1 MSALKTIIVDDEK
14 LARRGLALRLKDIPQ
29 VEIIAECAN
38 GPDALKAIAEHAP
51 DLVFLDIQMPGMNG
65 FEMVCELQADI
76 MPMIVFVTAFDQYAV
91 EAFKIHA
98 VDYML
103 KPIEAE
109 RLREAVER
117 AVSRHAQRDSTDIKE
132 QLMELMQG
140 MPGTDVGQPVVQD
153 KAPSQSWPERL
164 TIKDGSD
171 FQFVKIADIQWV
183 DAAGDY
189 MCVHAGGKTHI
200 MRTTMKQLEA
210 TLNPDTFLRV
220 HRSSIVN
227 ANYIAGAQTCC
238 EDGQER
244 CLAHLIGGAH
254 DKVGNGDVDEVTA
267 IHEVRRLLPRVR
279 HVGAQY
285 NATPTTASFWGKA
298 VCHS

>member
-1 MSALKTIIVDDEK
+1 MSTLKTIIVDDEK

-38 GPDALKAIAEHAP
+38 GQDALKAIAEYTP
-51 DLVFLDIQMPGMNG
+51 DLVFLDIQMPGMDG

-76 MPMIVFVTAFDQYAV
+76 MPMIVFVTAFDKYAV

-117 AVSRHAQRDSTDIKE
+117 AVNRHAQRDSTDIKE

-140 MPGTDVGQPVVQD
+140 MPGKGVGQSVVQPVAKD
-153 KAPSQSWPERL
+153 KEASQSWPERL

-227 ANYIAGAQTCC
+227 ANYITGAQTCLNG
-238 EDGQER
+238 EYLLTLE
-244 CLAHLIGGAH
+244 GGAQL
-254 DKVGNGDVDEVTA
+254 KVSRSYA
-267 IHEVRRLLPRVR
+267 HRIKSLL
-279 HVGAQY
+279 GY
-285 NATPTTASFWGKA
+285 
-298 VCHS
+298 

>member
-1 MSALKTIIVDDEK
+1 MSTLKTIIVDDEK

-51 DLVFLDIQMPGMNG
+51 DLVFLDIQMPGMSG

-91 EAFKIHA
+91 EAFKVHA
-98 VDYML
+98 VDYLL
-103 KPIEAE
+103 KPIEVE

-132 QLMELMQG
+132 QLMQLMQG
-140 MPGTDVGQPVVQD
+140 MPGTGVGQPVVQD

-227 ANYIAGAQTCC
+227 ANYIAGAQTCLNG
-238 EDGQER
+238 EYLLTLE
-244 CLAHLIGGAH
+244 GGAQL
-254 DKVGNGDVDEVTA
+254 KVSRSHA
-267 IHEVRRLLPRVR
+267 HRIKSLL
-279 HVGAQY
+279 GY
-285 NATPTTASFWGKA
+285 
-298 VCHS
+298 

>member
-1 MSALKTIIVDDEK
+1 MTTLKTIIVDDER
-14 LARRGLALRLKDIPQ
+14 LARRGLALRLQDNPQ
-29 VEIIAECAN
+29 VEVIAECAN
-38 GPDALKAIAEHAP
+38 GRDALKAIAEHAP
-51 DLVFLDIQMPGMNG
+51 DLVFLDIQMPGMDG

-103 KPIEAE
+103 KPIEEE

-132 QLMELMQG
+132 QLMELMLG
-140 MPGTDVGQPVVQD
+140 MPGTGAGEQVAQPAIQD
-153 KAPSQSWPERL
+153 KEPAQRWPERL

-171 FQFVKIADIQWV
+171 FQFVRIADIQWI

-200 MRTTMKQLEA
+200 MRTTMKRLEA
-210 TLNPDTFLRV
+210 TLNLD
-220 HRSSIVN
+220 
-227 ANYIAGAQTCC
+227 
-238 EDGQER
+238 
-244 CLAHLIGGAH
+244 LAPNTHSA
-254 DKVGNGDVDEVTA
+254 VC
-267 IHEVRRLLPRVR
+267 LLP
-279 HVGAQY
+279 A
-285 NATPTTASFWGKA
+285 A
-298 VCHS
+298 VFK